1 MKIIDLFSGG
11 GGLSEGFRQIEGFD
25 FICHV
30 EKDKSACLT
39 LQLRNIFYYLK
50 SNDSL
55 DKYYDFLNGKI
66 SREELFLQ
74 TPEKIISDVLN
85 LEINDENVHKVY
97 EYIDENLSDERLD
110 GIIGGPPCQAYSTI
124 GRANNKHKKNTD
136 NRIYLYEY
144 YVEFLEKYNPKF
156 FIFENVKGLL
166 SFKDYL
172 NRPLLPIIMEAF
184 ESAGYEVQY
193 KLVNAED
200 FGVSQKR
207 ERLFLVGF
215 NKEEKIKIDFFEIL
229 EGYKSV
235 APNISELFLDLPS
248 LHAGEGCNEYKEV
261 ESSPVVREY
270 YRRENFNILTQ
281 HVARPNN
288 KNDLE
293 IYRIV
298 ADSKRRGI
306 NLMYNELPKE
316 LITHSNTNSFLDRY
330 KALNYDTVSHT
341 VVAHI
346 AKDGHY
352 YIHPDINQN
361 RSLSIREAAR
371 IQGFPDDYFFE
382 TSRTAAFLQIGNA
395 VPPILAKKLAQ
406 SIFKIFVEV

>member
-1 MKIIDLFSGG
+1 M
-11 GGLSEGFRQIEGFD
+11 
-25 FICHV
+25 
-30 EKDKSACLT
+30 
-39 LQLRNIFYYLK
+39 
-50 SNDSL
+50 
-55 DKYYDFLNGKI
+55 
-66 SREELFLQ
+66 
-74 TPEKIISDVLN
+74 
-85 LEINDENVHKVY
+85 
-97 EYIDENLSDERLD
+97 
-110 GIIGGPPCQAYSTI
+110 
-124 GRANNKHKKNTD
+124 
-136 NRIYLYEY
+136 
-144 YVEFLEKYNPKF
+144 
-156 FIFENVKGLL
+156 
-166 SFKDYL
+166 
-172 NRPLLPIIMEAF
+172 
-184 ESAGYEVQY
+184 
-193 KLVNAED
+193 
-200 FGVSQKR
+200 
-207 ERLFLVGF
+207 
-215 NKEEKIKIDFFEIL
+215 
-229 EGYKSV
+229 
-235 APNISELFLDLPS
+235 DLPS